1 MSDLHLAGVC
11 CAALSCGLLVS
22 VSRADTA
29 SGTNVLTA
37 TFSHKPGSPQ
47 TLLISPKP
55 GDSLKVTVT
64 DTCSNYFE
72 LAVENLLTQPPAG
85 TRDLVPPCPG
95 TDQLTLTIPLDSR
108 YGAYIVSVRAK
119 SGMQMPVHADTKVDL
134 NPTDFVIYVDT
145 SSPWTTDFS
154 GGFTFSKLT
163 NPKYSLQPG
172 TGSSSGTYTVVEDN
186 HSEDSATLGF
196 AGFVT
201 VSRKNWT
208 LPAWLASPTVGITFG
223 LGVST
228 GSKIEFFPGL
238 SLKFGD
244 LILTGGVNVGSID
257 TLPSGLKVGGTT
269 TNANALNSLPSRI
282 SSGLFLALS
291 YKFLGSSVQQTL
303 QGRISSPSPPPS
315 NSPPPSK

>member
-1 MSDLHLAGVC
+1 MSNLRFAGVC
-11 CAALSCGLLVS
+11 CATLSCGLLVS
-22 VSRADTA
+22 VSHADTA
-29 SGTNVLTA
+29 GGTNVLAA

-47 TLLISPKP
+47 TVTVSPKP
-55 GDSLKVTVT
+55 GDSIKVTVT
-64 DTCSNYFE
+64 DTCTNYFE
-72 LAVENLLTQPPAG
+72 LAVENLLKATPPAG
-85 TRDLVPPCPG
+85 TRDIAPPCPG

-119 SGMQMPVHADTKVDL
+119 SGVHMPVHADTNVDL

-145 SSPWTTDFS
+145 SSTWTTDFS

-172 TGSSSGTYTVVEDN
+172 TGPTSGTYTVVEDN

-228 GSKIEFFPGL
+228 GSKVEFFPGL

-244 LILTGGVNVGSID
+244 LILTGGVNVGSVD

-269 TNANALNSLPSRI
+269 TNANALNSLPTRT
-282 SSGLFLALS
+282 SSALFLALS

-303 QGRISSPSPPPS
+303 EGKISSPSPPPL
-315 NSPPPSK
+315 K